1 MPDRTIS
8 TVIDG
13 IALTFETAPNLFSP
27 ARPDAGT
34 LAMLSGVTFA
44 PEDKVLDLGCGYGLI
59 GILAAKQI
67 GAARVWMVDSDA
79 EAVRCARASL
89 APNGVEGVQVIQS
102 DGFRDFTESGFTKI
116 LCNPPYHA
124 DFAVPKHFIEK
135 GFNRLALGG
144 RMLFV
149 TRRKPWYENKL
160 RAIFGGV
167 RVREVDGYFV
177 FDAEKRAHSYAR
189 KSPDRSSERRG

>member
-1 MPDRTIS
+1 MIVE
-8 TVIDG
+8 TVCG
-13 IALTFETAPNLFSP
+13 HELQLWTEPGLFSQKGV
-27 ARPDAGT
+27 DAGT
-34 LAMLSGVTFA
+34 LAMLSCVTFQ
-44 PEDKVLDLGCGYGLI
+44 PDDKVLDLGCGYGVV
-59 GILAAKQI
+59 GIVAAKTARPENVFLVDI
-67 GAARVWMVDSDA
+67 DPVAVSAAATNIASNGAT
-79 EAVRCARASL
+79 RATVAL
-89 APNGVEGVQVIQS
+89 S
-102 DGFRDFTESGFTKI
+102 DGFRGFRETGFTKI

-149 TRRKPWYENKL
+149 TKRKPWYENKL

-177 FDAEKRAHSYAR
+177 FDAEKRTHSYAR
-189 KSPDRSSERRG
+189 KS